1 MLGHQRSQLRITSAF
16 TLRALYAPLPAG
28 VEPRSSRECAGPRDR
43 LALLGGRECG
53 RRYAQRPAEG
63 RMISVT
69 QVRARFQVREII
81 TVPER
86 WAAFDDAVFVGKVR
100 VGVPPLMP
108 DSIRVPLGMK
118 CFHPGKEYCHDSA
131 A

>member
-1 MLGHQRSQLRITSAF
+1 ML
-16 TLRALYAPLPAG
+16 
-28 VEPRSSRECAGPRDR
+28 E
-43 LALLGGRECG
+43 
-53 RRYAQRPAEG
+53 RYAQRPAEG

-118 CFHPGKEYCHDSA
+118 CFHPGKEYCSDSA

>member
-1 MLGHQRSQLRITSAF
+1 MTRLTEKESRPHNSTYKKLAVQWLKEALCFVSSSVVADSFRLRNRQLLVA
-16 TLRALYAPLPAG
+16 AK
-28 VEPRSSRECAGPRDR
+28 
-43 LALLGGRECG
+43 
-53 RRYAQRPAEG
+53 RYAQRPAEG